1 MCGIAG
7 EFSYGASAPRINVE
21 ALTRVR
27 EAMWRRG
34 PDGFGQWISSDQ
46 SIGFAHRR
54 LSIIDLAARSDQ
66 PLHRASGD
74 AVLVFNG
81 EIYNYKQL
89 RAELQA
95 AGAALQTEG
104 DSEVVLELLTREGA
118 GALKKLRGMYALGFY
133 DARSQTLILARDPYG
148 IKPLYYADQNGRISF
163 ASSVKALAQHGEL
176 SCQVDIAAK
185 IGFMM
190 YGSIPEPLSS
200 LSVVQALPP
209 GNVFV
214 IKRGHAP
221 ELFRVQSLADLYSMS
236 SIKLDGRAPSS
247 AKRGRQTS
255 ATQELVQASLLDSV
269 RAHLEADV
277 EVGAFLSAGVDSGAL
292 VGLMRD
298 CGAKSIKTMTIRFSE
313 FANQSVDE
321 GVLAAKVAK
330 LYGAMHAEHF
340 VNAEEFI
347 ADFPAFMAAMDQ
359 PSIDGMNTWMVSKAV
374 HALGLK
380 VALSGL
386 GGDELIGGYGSF
398 ADIPRWQRRFG
409 WLAKMPAARGF
420 GQLLAPIA
428 RNFGLHPKA
437 VGMFEFAGSLQGLYL
452 LRRGLFLPSEL
463 GEFFEPEEL
472 LVGLQKLLQA
482 TQSAWAIP
490 DSLRDSFA
498 QVSYMESSRYMRNQ
512 LLRDTDWASMAHS
525 LEVRVPLVDATLLA
539 ALMPQREWLQ
549 TLGGK
554 RLLGSAPSTPL
565 PDEIINRS
573 KTGFTTP
580 VSAWQQSLPE
590 LCGWKKYSS
599 LQAKHTPWARRYA
612 AALLEIAF

>member
-7 EFSYGASAPRINVE
+7 EFSYGASAPRINVD

-34 PDGFGQWISSDQ
+34 PDGFGQWISADQ

-95 AGAALQTEG
+95 AGAVLKTEG
-104 DSEVVLELLTREGA
+104 DSEVVLELLAREGA
-118 GALKKLRGMYALGFY
+118 SALKKLRGMYALGFY
-133 DARSQTLILARDPYG
+133 DARSQSLILARDPYG
-148 IKPLYYADQNGRISF
+148 IKPLYYADQNGRVSF

-176 SCQVDIAAK
+176 SHQTDIAAK
-185 IGFMM
+185 IGLMM
-190 YGSIPEPLSS
+190 YGSVPEPLTS

-209 GNVFV
+209 GYVLV
-214 IKRGHAP
+214 VKLAQAP
-221 ELFRVQSLADLYSMS
+221 ELFRVQSLADLYS
-236 SIKLDGRAPSS
+236 
-247 AKRGRQTS
+247 
-255 ATQELVQASLLDSV
+255 TQAAELGLEQGTTFLQAALLDSV

-298 CGAKSIKTMTIRFSE
+298 AGAHSIKTMTIRFSE

-321 GVLAAKVAK
+321 GVLAEQVAK
-330 LYGAMHAEHF
+330 LYGTTHAEHF
-340 VNAEEFI
+340 VNAAEFT
-347 ADFPAFMAAMDQ
+347 ADFPGFMAAMDQ

-428 RNFGLHPKA
+428 RSFGLHPKA

-472 LVGLQKLLQA
+472 LAGLQKLLHA
-482 TQSAWAIP
+482 TGSAWAVP
-490 DSLRDSFA
+490 DQLHDSFA

-525 LEVRVPLVDATLLA
+525 LEVRVPLVDAQLLA
-539 ALMPQREWLQ
+539 AMMPQRALLQ
-549 TLGGK
+549 SLGGK
-554 RLLGSAPSTPL
+554 KLLGSAPSTPL
-565 PDEIINRS
+565 PDDIINRP

-580 VSAWQQSLPE
+580 VSMWQQSLSE
-590 LCGWKKYSS
+590 LGGWKKYAS
-599 LQAKHTPWARRYA
+599 LQAKNTPWARRYA